1 MTLKRTQQR
10 RGTSTQW
17 TTLNPTLAP
26 GEIGFE
32 TNTGN
37 FKIGTGLAQWNDLQY
52 FKDFSNLPDFSGIV
66 SDILGNVPTAMNTLE
81 KISSSIGD
89 NADFAGTIASDIA
102 TAKDEAIQSS
112 NDYTDNAVSR
122 LDLTSAVTV
131 ANSYTD
137 TQISNLV
144 DSAPSALNTLN
155 ELAAA
160 LGDDSNYAS
169 TITTALSG
177 KQPKV
182 SGVSDTEIGYL
193 DGVTSAIQTQI
204 DGKAA
209 TSHTHSISN
218 VTGLQTALDGK
229 ASSSHSHAIADVTGL
244 QTALDAVARTSST
257 VTSSYTLQSSDAGK
271 VIKVDSA
278 SAVTITVPA
287 VLSANQSID
296 IYQKGAGVVT
306 LAASGTTLQGVGSTG
321 VNLKISNQ
329 YTSATIFADT
339 STVYAVLGNVEIA

>member
-32 TNTGN
+32 SNTGN
-37 FKIGTGLAQWNDLQY
+37 FKIGNGIDQWSALEY

-66 SDILGNVPTAMNTLE
+66 SDILGNVPTAMDTLE
-81 KISSSIGD
+81 KISASLGD
-89 NADFAGTIASDIA
+89 DDSFSTTVAADIA
-102 TAKDEAIQSS
+102 TAKGEAIAEA
-112 NDYTDNAVSR
+112 NDYTDTAVES
-122 LDLTSAVTV
+122 LDLSAAVAV

-137 TQISNLV
+137 TQIGNLV

-160 LGDDSNYAS
+160 LGDDASYAA
-169 TITTALSG
+169 TITTSLSN
-177 KQPKV
+177 KQDRV
-182 SGVSDTEIGYL
+182 TGVSDTEIGYL

-204 DGKAA
+204 DGKSA

-229 ASSSHSHAIADVTGL
+229 ASSSHTHAISDVTGL
-244 QTALDAVARTSST
+244 QTALDSVVRTSST
-257 VTSSYTLQSSDAGK
+257 ITSSYTVQSSDIGK
-271 VIKVDSA
+271 VLKVDSA
-278 SAVTITVPA
+278 SAVTITIPA
-287 VLSANQSID
+287 VLTANQSFD
-296 IYQKGAGVVT
+296 VYQKGAGVVT

-329 YTSATIFADT
+329 YTSATVFADT

>member
-32 TNTGN
+32 SNTGN
-37 FKIGTGLAQWNDLQY
+37 FKIGNGIGQWNDLEY

-66 SDILGNVPTAMNTLE
+66 EDILGNVPTAMNTLE
-81 KISSSIGD
+81 KISSSLGD
-89 NADFAGTIASDIA
+89 DDNFSTTVAADIA
-102 TAKDEAIQSS
+102 TAKAEAILDA
-112 NDYTDNAVSR
+112 NDYTDTSVASLDLSAAVS
-122 LDLTSAVTV
+122 V
-131 ANSYTD
+131 ANAYTD
-137 TQISNLV
+137 TQIGNLV

-160 LGDDSNYAS
+160 LGDDASYAA
-169 TITTALSG
+169 TITTSLSN
-177 KQPKV
+177 KQDKV

-204 DGKAA
+204 DGKSAS
-209 TSHTHSISN
+209 SHTHSIAN
-218 VTGLQTALDGK
+218 VTGLQTAIDGK
-229 ASSSHSHAIADVTGL
+229 ASSTHTHSISDVTGL
-244 QTALDAVARTSST
+244 QTALDAVSRTSST
-257 VTSSYTLQSSDAGK
+257 ITSNYTVQTSDMGK
-271 VIKVDSA
+271 VLKVDSA
-278 SAVTITVPA
+278 SAVTITIPS
-287 VLSANQSID
+287 VLTANQSFD
-296 IYQKGAGVVT
+296 VYQKGAGAVT
-306 LAASGTTLQGVGSTG
+306 LAGSGTTLQGVGSTG

>member
-37 FKIGTGLAQWNDLQY
+37 FKIGTGIAQWNDLEY
-52 FKDFSNLPDFSGIV
+52 FKDFSNTPDMSSV
-66 SDILGNVPTAMNTLE
+66 VTQILGDVIPELNTLE
-81 KISSSIGD
+81 KIANSIDGD
-89 NADFAGTIASDIA
+89 NDFYGTITGDIV
-102 TAKDEAIQSS
+102 TAKNQAINEANQ
-112 NDYTDNAVSR
+112 YTDTAISGLDLSAAVS
-122 LDLTSAVTV
+122 V
-131 ANSYTD
+131 ARTYTD

-144 DSAPSALNTLN
+144 DSAPGALNTLN

-160 LGDDSNYAS
+160 LGDDQNYAS

-177 KQPKV
+177 KQDKI
-182 SGVSDTEIGYL
+182 SGVSNTEIGYL

-204 DGKAA
+204 DGKAT

-218 VTGLQTALDGK
+218 ITGLQTAIDGK
-229 ASSSHSHAIADVTGL
+229 ASTTHTHAISDVTGL
-244 QTALDAVARTSST
+244 QTALDAVSRTSST
-257 VTSSYTLQSSDAGK
+257 ITANYTVQSSDVGK
-271 VIKVDSA
+271 VLKVDSA
-278 SAVTITVPA
+278 SAITITIPA
-287 VLSANQSID
+287 ILSANQSFD

-306 LAASGTTLQGVGSTG
+306 LTASGTTLQGVGSTG

-329 YTSATIFADT
+329 YTSATVFADT